1 MELSLGLLIGKKIIG
16 EVQIK
21 KVKNKELWIL
31 LDQATENL
39 QIQWNWVKGH
49 SGDKYNDEV
58 DQLART
64 EAIKLQK
71 NFKTFSAL
79 LLSNPGPFSLNIFFM
94 TPLSM

>member
-1 MELSLGLLIGKKIIG
+1 M
-16 EVQIK
+16 
-21 KVKNKELWIL
+21 L

-39 QIQWNWVKGH
+39 QIHWNWVKGH

-71 NFKTFSAL
+71 F
-79 LLSNPGPFSLNIFFM
+79 
-94 TPLSM
+94 